1 MKYKFNSEYVGE
13 ALLIISGIIIT
24 IFPSVI
30 SWLFYLAG
38 ALIIIWNISVFIF
51 SMIKNIQC
59 SVYKTIL
66 GFAMGIIVIALP
78 EFLTFGIPLVIG
90 SLILINGVERIFSS
104 MQYKKSGK
112 NWYITLALGIAFS
125 LFGLYLIINPV
136 RTTST
141 INRIIGITL
150 LLLGV
155 YRLLI
160 SLKESKSNGNKI
172 DSVIDVDNFKV
183 DD

>member
-1 MKYKFNSEYVGE
+1 
-13 ALLIISGIIIT
+13 
-24 IFPSVI
+24 
-30 SWLFYLAG
+30 
-38 ALIIIWNISVFIF
+38 
-51 SMIKNIQC
+51 
-59 SVYKTIL
+59 
-66 GFAMGIIVIALP
+66 MGIIVIALP

-112 NWYITLALGIAFS
+112 SWYITLALGIAFS

-141 INRIIGITL
+141 ISRIIGITL
-150 LLLGV
+150 LFLGV

>member
-66 GFAMGIIVIALP
+66 G
-78 EFLTFGIPLVIG
+78 
-90 SLILINGVERIFSS
+90 
-104 MQYKKSGK
+104 
-112 NWYITLALGIAFS
+112 
-125 LFGLYLIINPV
+125 
-136 RTTST
+136 
-141 INRIIGITL
+141 L
-150 LLLGV
+150 L
-155 YRLLI
+155 
-160 SLKESKSNGNKI
+160 EMM
-172 DSVIDVDNFKV
+172 
-183 DD
+183 